1 MVPRGEEANE
11 RIHVCEQVALGHCVR
26 AEQSKTEEVIK
37 QTIYLAPESTNKS
50 GRFHRGAANNWLWI
64 NHSHI

>member
-50 GRFHRGAANNWLWI
+50 GRFHRGAANN
-64 NHSHI
+64 